1 MALKSTKRA
10 PVGPAPPPV
19 PAVDAAAHHALHG
32 RDGTTPPTGQTR
44 ADNFDFPCRFRPL
57 AAERGPRVIHYRG
70 RFLPSVE
77 SSGGLST

>member
-10 PVGPAPPPV
+10 PVGPAPARV
-19 PAVDAAAHHALHG
+19 PTVDGAAHHALHG
-32 RDGTTPPTGQTR
+32 RDGTTPPAGQTR
-44 ADNFDFPCRFRPL
+44 ADTFDLPCRFRPL